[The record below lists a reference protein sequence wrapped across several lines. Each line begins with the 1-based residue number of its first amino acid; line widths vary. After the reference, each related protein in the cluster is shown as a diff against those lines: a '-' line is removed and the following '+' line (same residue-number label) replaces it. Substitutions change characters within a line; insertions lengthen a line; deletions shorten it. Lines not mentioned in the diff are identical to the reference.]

1 MHVQFESFR
10 ARYFCWLVHPL
21 KIRWARFVAG
31 FLLLMNLS
39 AAAGD
44 LVVARE
50 HLMDPTGQLTAAD
63 VSNAN
68 FMASPEFVTRGYTDE
83 VMWLRVRVT
92 TPPEN
97 PTGPVMLRVRP
108 TILDSVQ
115 LWTPDAQSNTGWRMQ
130 ASGDLYPFL
139 SSDRSYGALGFIV
152 FPESAGRNYL
162 IRIATTSTM
171 LVHVE
176 ALPLAESNRKDARW
190 VLLHLLNLTLVGGIL
205 VWSLYAWR
213 VERLAL
219 AGWFAAYQFSNIAY
233 VLLVMG
239 FVSVLEPFNSP
250 GVVDT
255 VTGVTVI
262 LTHLLGLWLDRQ
274 LLGAYGA
281 RSWALH
287 ALSALIVL
295 VGLALAGFAL
305 GWHRW
310 ALQINMSLVLVT
322 AVLTPLIAFSLHR
335 RPPLLPDLSLLR
347 VLSLV
352 LLLTLTL
359 TILPLL
365 GGGPAAEWSLHT
377 NLLHGLLA
385 SGVMSVIL
393 WQHVRLRRFER
404 QRQQTEMQRLQ
415 AQVRAERQVASDH
428 RQFIDMLTHE
438 IKTPLGIALI
448 SMGALKSESP
458 YIGRIGRALKDINT
472 VIDRTRLSDLAE
484 HQRLQPVWDS
494 CALRELLYE
503 CTESSVA
510 PERLKV
516 FAGEVLDVRTDS
528 GLLSIVI
535 NNLLDNALKYSPP
548 ESPVEVRLHA
558 RTDGVWLTVINALG
572 PAGAPDEHRLFSK
585 YYRAPAAQAKSGSG
599 LGLYLS
605 RQLAHLLGVQLH
617 FQQHVG
623 RVEFGLCLPV

>member
-1 MHVQFESFR
+1 MRVQCEFIR
-10 ARYFCWLVHPL
+10 GGYFLKLIHPMQL
-21 KIRWARFVAG
+21 RWAHLFTG
-31 FLLLMNLS
+31 LLLFLS
-39 AAAGD
+39 FHVAAGD

-50 HLMDPTGQLTAAD
+50 QWIDRTGQLTAEEVAK
-63 VSNAN
+63 AN
-68 FMASPEFVTRGYTDE
+68 FTVAPEFVTRGYTAE
-83 VMWLRVRVT
+83 VIWLRLHVKAST
-92 TPPEN
+92 EN
-97 PTGPVMLRVRP
+97 PAGPVMLRVRP

-115 LWTPDAQSNTGWRMQ
+115 LWVPDAQSHTGWRMR
-130 ASGDLYPFL
+130 ASGDRQPFS
-139 SSDRSYGALGFIV
+139 SSDRSYGTLGFVV
-152 FPESAGRNYL
+152 FPEASGTHYL

-171 LVHVE
+171 LVHAE

-190 VLLHLLNLTLVGGIL
+190 VLVHLLNLTLVGGIF

-219 AGWFAAYQFSNIAY
+219 AGWFAAYQISNIAY

-239 FVSVLEPFNSP
+239 FVSVLEPLHSP
-250 GVVDT
+250 GVVDR
-255 VTGVTVI
+255 VTGITVI
-262 LTHLLGLWLDRQ
+262 LTHLLGLWLNRQ
-274 LLGAYGA
+274 LLSAYGA
-281 RSWALH
+281 RPWALH
-287 ALSALIVL
+287 ALGALSVL
-295 VGLALAGFAL
+295 VCMALGLFAL

-322 AVLTPLIAFSLHR
+322 GVLTPLIAFSLR
-335 RPPLLPDLSLLR
+335 ERPPLLPALSLLR

-365 GGGPAAEWSLHT
+365 GGGHAAEWSLHI
-377 NLLHGLLA
+377 NLLHGLLV

-404 QRQQTEMQRLQ
+404 HRQHEEMQRLQ
-415 AQVRAERQVASDH
+415 TQVHAERQVASDH

-458 YIGRIGRALKDINT
+458 YIGRIDRALKDINA
-472 VIDRTRLSDLAE
+472 VVDRTRLSDLAE
-484 HQRLQPVWDS
+484 HQRLQPTWDM
-494 CALRELLYE
+494 CALRELLFE
-503 CTESSVA
+503 CVESSVA

-516 FAGEVLDVRTDS
+516 FAGEMPEVRTDS

-548 ESPVEVRLHA
+548 ESPVEVRLQT
-558 RTDGVWLTVINALG
+558 RSGGVWLTVSNAAG
-572 PAGAPDEHRLFSK
+572 PAGEPDAQRLFSK

-605 RQLAHLLGVQLH
+605 RQLAQLLGVQLH
-617 FQQHVG
+617 YQPQAG
-623 RVEFGLCLPV
+623 RVEFSLCLPV